1 MSRLYTNITKEA
13 TSDLP
18 LIPFALHELMAIE
31 SIIEGYTRYLA
42 TLPAS
47 PQREK
52 RLEILENVKVRL
64 LAQLRTLQPGISL
77 QLALLPEEIAE
88 LLAAMIGFIEQ
99 VKRSFTENN
108 ERDMVVNTVNCWRLR
123 LITIRSELQA

>member
-1 MSRLYTNITKEA
+1 MRKYNTKITEEA

-18 LIPFALHELMAIE
+18 LIPFALHELVAIE

-42 TLPAS
+42 TLPPS
-47 PQREK
+47 SQREK
-52 RLEILENVKVRL
+52 RLEILKNVKARL
-64 LAQLRTLQPGISL
+64 QAQLRTLQPGTSL
-77 QLALLPEEIAE
+77 QLALIPEEVAE
-88 LLAAMIGFIEQ
+88 LLTAMAGFIEQ

-123 LITIRSELQA
+123 LIAIRSELQA

>member
-1 MSRLYTNITKEA
+1 MRNLYTQITKDA

-18 LIPFALHELMAIE
+18 LIPFALHELVAME

-42 TLPAS
+42 TFPS
-47 PQREK
+47 CPQREG
-52 RLEILENVKVRL
+52 RLEVLKNVKGRL
-64 LAQLRTLQPGISL
+64 QAQLYTLQPGTSL
-77 QLALLPEEIAE
+77 QMALKPEEIAE
-88 LLAAMIGFIEQ
+88 LLTAMVGFIEQ

-123 LITIRSELQA
+123 LITVRSELQA

>member
-1 MSRLYTNITKEA
+1 MRKTYTKITKEA
-13 TSDLP
+13 ASDLP
-18 LIPFALHELMAIE
+18 LIPFALHELVAIE
-31 SIIEGYTRYLA
+31 NIIEGYTRYLA
-42 TLPAS
+42 TLPPS
-47 PQREK
+47 PQGAR
-52 RLEILENVKVRL
+52 RLEILKSIKIRL
-64 LAQLRTLQPGISL
+64 QRQLHTLQPGIAL

-88 LLAAMIGFIEQ
+88 LLAAMVGFIEQ